1 MQVESINKKI
11 MNLELVIETIN
22 KDMQDIE
29 KSIKKFEN
37 RSSLPRVEIDLT
49 LEKVRKLYD
58 SLQNL
63 IEERPVEKITP
74 PEDKPGNINTFELEE
89 NSSDTDK
96 DISETSPVITKEPD
110 KKPEGELQIKFEEEK
125 NAKTEII
132 ADRLQNGQS
141 FMNESLRQ
149 QVSSKDLSSRLTS
162 QPISDIGG
170 AMGLNE
176 KFSFIRELFNNDPDK
191 FTETINTLNRASS
204 FNEAYSY
211 LNDTFN
217 WDMDDSQVQKLLDL
231 TRRKLIIR
239 ENE

>member
-1 MQVESINKKI
+1 MESINKKI
-11 MNLELVIETIN
+11 MNFELVIETIN
-22 KDMQDIE
+22 KDIQDIE

-37 RSSLPRVEIDLT
+37 RSSLPRVEIDLA

-58 SLQNL
+58 SLQSL
-63 IEERPVEKITP
+63 IEERPVEKTSP
-74 PEDKPGNINTFELEE
+74 PEDTPGNINAFELEE

-96 DISETSPVITKEPD
+96 DISETSPVVSKESVNM
-110 KKPEGELQIKFEEEK
+110 PEKELQIKFGEQK
-125 NAKTEII
+125 NGKIEIV

-149 QVSSKDLSSRLTS
+149 QVSSKDLSSKLKS
-162 QPISDIGG
+162 HPIQDIG
-170 AMGLNE
+170 ASMGLNE
-176 KFSFIRELFNNDPDK
+176 KFSFIRDLFNNDPDK
-191 FTETINTLNRASS
+191 FTETINILNHASN

-211 LNDTFN
+211 LSDKFN